1 MSIIYSNFVE
11 KFKTMST
18 EDRAKK
24 FSEKYGINVLAL
36 DDTSLIYE
44 YEGYKHKVNINNI
57 SHVDLGSTKTLL
69 PLEYIKYLN
78 NSLFKES
85 PLEVVSIDY
94 DILTIINNETKV
106 MTTTKRN
113 NIHIDTL
120 LNTTNK
126 TNKYKNA
133 IIEALGS
140 DYLYDKCFP
149 TKISDKVIIT
159 CPIHGDFQVSVN
171 NAVHSKSGC
180 PICANEYRGFS
191 RTAFVNACIRN
202 NEKGDGTLYVIK
214 VTKGDESFI
223 KVGITSFLSLHD
235 RLQELNRLGCSIEE
249 ILVRQGWAK
258 DVYNLEKYIHKY
270 LSCNKYIPSFAF
282 NGRQECYNLDILPKI
297 IEIIRK
303 RWKNTI

>member
-1 MSIIYSNFVE
+1 MSIIFSNFAE
-11 KFKTMST
+11 KYKTMST

-24 FSEKYGINVLAL
+24 FSEKYGIDVLAM
-36 DDTSLIYE
+36 DSTSLIYE
-44 YEGYKHKVNINNI
+44 YNGYKHKININNI

-85 PLEVVSIDY
+85 PLEVINIEY
-94 DILTIINNETKV
+94 DIITIVNTDTKV

-120 LNTTNK
+120 LNATNK
-126 TNKYKNA
+126 VNKYKIA
-133 IIEALGS
+133 IIEALGTN
-140 DYLYDKCFP
+140 YLYNKCFP

-171 NAVHSKSGC
+171 NAIHSKSGC

-191 RTAFVNACIRN
+191 RATFVNACVRN

-214 VTKGDESFI
+214 ITRGDESFI
-223 KVGITSFLSLHD
+223 KVGITSFPSLHE

-249 ILVRQGWAK
+249 ILVKQGWAK
-258 DVYNLEKYIHKY
+258 DVYNLEK
-270 LSCNKYIPSFAF
+270 
-282 NGRQECYNLDILPKI
+282 
-297 IEIIRK
+297 
-303 RWKNTI
+303 